1 MLYKTL
7 LLQTQPIAIF
17 TTLSLTWLGMSYYT
31 FEIVNQGSFSL
42 SIVKYLQNVRN
53 DADFYLAKGRLPTK
67 NDFDARI
74 ANMFSNGTFQSVG
87 NAGGFWILTLL
98 ACEGDVQVLVA
109 LTPANNIAAIE
120 SIFSDKTVFVHES
133 SSTQN
138 NNTCNLP
145 LQQLT
150 CSATCD
156 CKIFTAVTGL
166 AA

>member
-1 MLYKTL
+1 
-7 LLQTQPIAIF
+7 LQIRGIF
-17 TTLSLTWLGMSYYT
+17 
-31 FEIVNQGSFSL
+31 FL
-42 SIVKYLQNVRN
+42 SIVKDSQNVRN

-87 NAGGFWILTLL
+87 NAGGFWILALL

-120 SIFSDKTVFVHES
+120 SVFSDKTVFVYES

-138 NNTCNLP
+138 SSTGNLQS
-145 LQQLT
+145 QQLM